1 MMHGRNT
8 MIARHRTS
16 RLPQLAAV
24 LAVALACV
32 AAPASAVAVPG
43 TDGFIEGYAA
53 AVLEREFQLTAPS
66 LRVQNGIVVLS
77 AADLADRDRGQ
88 IIAALSRI
96 RGTVRVEIV
105 DAATGTAATPAPPS
119 RPPATASE
127 LAPRPKVLTE
137 LETGLLPGGE
147 LLFKPLIADPRWP
160 HFSAS
165 YHRYLNDKQLKS
177 VAAVSFG
184 ETFALWRDRLGAGWW
199 ELGIQ
204 ASVFALFDLDA
215 PSMDLVNADYLL
227 AVPVSYRYGDFSAIF
242 RLFHQSS
249 HLGDEFLLGS
259 RVPNRLNLSYEG
271 LDTRLSYELG
281 DIWRVY
287 GGGGY
292 LFHREPSSLKPWAL
306 QYGVEF
312 RSPWPA
318 PEARWRPIAAADI
331 QNREENDWHADFSL
345 RAGIQLDGVLATRNL
360 QLLLEYF
367 RGHSPNGQF
376 YRQKVDYLGLGL
388 HFHF

>member
-1 MMHGRNT
+1 
-8 MIARHRTS
+8 
-16 RLPQLAAV
+16 
-24 LAVALACV
+24 
-32 AAPASAVAVPG
+32 
-43 TDGFIEGYAA
+43 
-53 AVLEREFQLTAPS
+53 
-66 LRVQNGIVVLS
+66 VQNGIVMLS
-77 AADLADRDRGQ
+77 AADLAGRDRAP

-105 DAATGTAATPAPPS
+105 DATRAVATSASPVAAATGPAPP
-119 RPPATASE
+119 
-127 LAPRPKVLTE
+127 PKVLKD
-137 LETGLLPGGE
+137 LQTGVLPGGE

-160 HFSAS
+160 HFSVA
-165 YHRYLNDKQLKS
+165 YHRYLNDRQLRD

-184 ETFALWRDRLGAGWW
+184 ESFALYRDRLGAGWW
-199 ELGIQ
+199 EFGVQ
-204 ASVFALFDLDA
+204 AGVFALFDLNA
-215 PSMDLVNADYLL
+215 PSMDLINADYFVAL
-227 AVPVSYRYGDFSAIF
+227 PVSYRLGDFSAIA

-249 HLGDEFLLGS
+249 HLGDEFVLSS

-271 LDTRLSYELG
+271 LDARFSYELG
-281 DIWRVY
+281 DVWRLY
-287 GGGGY
+287 AGGGY
-292 LFHREPSSLKPWAL
+292 LFHREPASLDPWSI
-306 QYGVEF
+306 QYGLEF

-318 PEARWRPIAAADI
+318 PDARWRPIAALDV

-345 RAGIQLDGVLATRNL
+345 RAGIQFDGVLATRNF

>member
-1 MMHGRNT
+1 MHGRH
-8 MIARHRTS
+8 IPGLP
-16 RLPQLAAV
+16 RLTAA

-32 AAPASAVAVPG
+32 AAPASAGAAPG

-53 AVLEREFQLTAPS
+53 AVLERDFRLTAPS
-66 LRVQNGIVVLS
+66 LRVQNGIIHLS
-77 AADLADRDRGQ
+77 AADLAGRDWRQ
-88 IIAALSRI
+88 IVAALSRVQ
-96 RGTVRVEIV
+96 GAVRVEIV
-105 DAATGTAATPAPPS
+105 DATAGAVATAAPPARPAAAATDPPPPRILRELATGF
-119 RPPATASE
+119 
-127 LAPRPKVLTE
+127 
-137 LETGLLPGGE
+137 LPGGE

-160 HFSAS
+160 HFAAS

-184 ETFALWRDRLGAGWW
+184 ETFAIYRDRLGSGWW
-199 ELGIQ
+199 EFGVQ
-204 ASVFALFDLDA
+204 AGVFALFDLDA
-215 PSMDLVNADYLL
+215 PSMDLVNADYFVAL
-227 AVPVSYRYGDFSAIF
+227 PVSYRYGDFSTIF

-249 HLGDEFLLGS
+249 HLGDEFVLGS

-271 LDTRLSYELG
+271 LDARLSYELG
-281 DIWRVY
+281 DVWRVY

-292 LFHREPSSLKPWAL
+292 LFHREPSDLQPWAL
-306 QYGVEF
+306 QYGLEF
-312 RSPWPA
+312 RSPWPS

-331 QNREENDWHADFSL
+331 QNREENDWHTDFSF
-345 RAGIQLDGVLATRNL
+345 RAGIQLDGVLVARNL

-376 YRQKVDYLGLGL
+376 YRQKIDYLGLGL